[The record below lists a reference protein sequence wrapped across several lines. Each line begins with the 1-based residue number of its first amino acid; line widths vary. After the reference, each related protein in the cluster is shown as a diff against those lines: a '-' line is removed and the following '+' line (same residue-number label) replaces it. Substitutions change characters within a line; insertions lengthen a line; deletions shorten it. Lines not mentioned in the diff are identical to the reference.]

1 MVIGISVG
9 CIAGPNVI
17 SNVGDGF
24 PHKVILKCIR
34 EAIETRFIG
43 NFWGKFIPN
52 LGACKKYKLF
62 ERFES
67 GKRI

>member
-24 PHKVILKCIR
+24 PHKVILKSRR
-34 EAIETRFIG
+34 ETIEARFIG
-43 NFWGKFIPN
+43 NFWGEFSPN
-52 LGACKKYKLF
+52 LGTCKKYKLF
-62 ERFES
+62 KRFKS
-67 GKRI
+67 GKRS